1 MMVLVL
7 MQAIAVPIMV
17 GLLGFWVLQRR
28 MIEGA
33 HLKVLAVLALDIAL
47 PCHVLVTLLD
57 RFDPYSMPDWWN
69 RPLWWA
75 GSVLF
80 FGLFTIAGRRLF
92 PAAVRREAGA
102 TLFYPNA
109 VFLPMVVIMELFG
122 RDSAY
127 LTDLFLFT
135 LLFSMFYFNT
145 IGLFFAGA
153 TGRFRVLNPVLAA
166 TLCGMLLKILR
177 IDFVAPE
184 FLRSGLR
191 LVGAMA
197 APALLLLLGG
207 NIFMDLSSPRD
218 LFRRDTLLFVLLKN
232 IVMPLAMLGIVY
244 VLRPA
249 FAPALILMLHAA
261 VPPLTSLPSM
271 TERYGGQRAVV
282 GRYMVA
288 GFACSLIT
296 VPVFMIAFFRLYG
309 MAVIE

>member
-1 MMVLVL
+1 MMVLLL
-7 MQAIAVPIMV
+7 MQAVAVPIVV

-57 RFDPYSMPDWWN
+57 RFEPYAMPDWWN

-80 FGLFTIAGRRLF
+80 FALLALPGRRLF
-92 PAAVRREAGA
+92 PADVRREAGA

-109 VFLPMVVIMELFG
+109 VFLPMVIIMELFG

-135 LLFSMFYFNT
+135 LFFSMFYFNT
-145 IGLFFAGA
+145 IGRFYAG
-153 TGRFRVLNPVLAA
+153 TPGRLRLVNPVLAA
-166 TLCGMLLKILR
+166 TLCGVLLKILR
-177 IDFVAPE
+177 IDFIAPE

-207 NIFMDLSSPRD
+207 NIFMDLTRPRD
-218 LFRRDTLLFVLLKN
+218 VFRRDALLFVLLKN
-232 IVMPLAMLGIVY
+232 IVIPLAMLGILFVI
-244 VLRPA
+244 RPA

-261 VPPLTSLPSM
+261 VPPLTSLPAM
-271 TERYGGQRAVV
+271 TERCGGQRAVV

-288 GFACSLIT
+288 AFACSLIT
-296 VPVFMIAFFRLYG
+296 VPLFMIAFLRLYEV
-309 MAVIE
+309 AVIE